1 VTRGQPESCFGENEI
16 SASSISFLL
25 LTTGHPTGFQPR
37 RVRAFKDSYIL
48 CTLPMVRSLAF
59 ASTTGNSSRTF
70 CTRFRFGS
78 GAELLNLAARSNSRA
93 HYAKG
98 TRSGILLAEHS
109 PPTACRYMVSG
120 SFHSPNRGSFHHFRS
135 RYWFAIG
142 RQVVLSLRRWT
153 ARIQT
158 SFHGAGLTRE
168 TSRKGRALSPTGLS
182 PSVAGL
188 SRALRLEPTF
198 VTSAPLRK
206 EREDAPTT
214 PHTQRL
220 RPWHVCGLGSFPFA
234 RRY

>member
-1 VTRGQPESCFGENEI
+1 
-16 SASSISFLL
+16 
-25 LTTGHPTGFQPR
+25 
-37 RVRAFKDSYIL
+37 
-48 CTLPMVRSLAF
+48 MVRSLAF
-59 ASTTGNSSRTF
+59 GSTTHNCNRTF

-98 TRSGILLAEHS
+98 TRSGIPLAGHS

-158 SFHGAGLTRE
+158 SFHGTGLTWE
-168 TSRKGRALSPTGLS
+168 TSRKSRVFSPTGLS
-182 PSVAGL
+182 PSVAEL
-188 SRALRLEPTF
+188 SRALRLRPTF
-198 VTSAPLRK
+198 VTFALPRNG
-206 EREDAPTT
+206 ETDAPST
-214 PHTQRL
+214 PATQRL
-220 RPWHVCGLGSFPFA
+220 RPITRNRFGLIPVRSPLLRKSLRFPFLQVLRCFSSLRWPPVA
-234 RRY
+234 YVFSHG